1 MKAAILR
8 IFIFGEFMMKKLVN
22 VLMLTG
28 VVCVPAL
35 ATAAEETSPH
45 SVSANVTLASDYR
58 FRGVSQTYKDPAIQG
73 GFDYSHESG
82 VYLGT
87 WASNVS
93 ESELAGANMEW
104 DFYGGYNWAVNDD
117 ISVNVGGLYYWYPGS
132 SETDYGFD
140 PNTFEL
146 YVGATWK
153 WLNVKYSYSTT
164 DYFGITNS
172 DGTGYLEGNINY
184 TLPYDVSLVAHLGG
198 TFMAGSGN
206 EDYTDWKIGVSKE
219 FYGFNVG
226 LAYVDTDIDSD
237 NATWGGL
244 TDYAK
249 CAGCG
254 TKNLTGATA
263 VLTVGKSF

>member
-1 MKAAILR
+1 
-8 IFIFGEFMMKKLVN
+8 MMKKLVN
-22 VLMLTG
+22 ALMLTG
-28 VVCVPAL
+28 VVCVPAI
-35 ATAAEETSPH
+35 ASAAEETSPH
-45 SVSANVTLASDYR
+45 SVTANVSLASDYR

-73 GFDYSHESG
+73 GFDYAHESG

-117 ISVNVGGLYYWYPGS
+117 FSVNVGGLYYWYPGS
-132 SETDYGFD
+132 DESYTSTGSGGGYD

-153 WLNVKYSYSTT
+153 WFNVKYSYSTT
-164 DYFGITNS
+164 DYFGITDS

-184 TLPYDVSLVAHLGG
+184 TLPYDISLVAHLGG

-226 LAYVDTDIDSD
+226 LAYVDTDIDSS
-237 NATWGGL
+237 NATWGGTTDFYKCL
-244 TDYAK
+244 T
-249 CAGCG
+249 CG
-254 TKNLTGATA
+254 SKNLAGATA